1 MLTLLQSGGPWE
13 ALMVAVMNDHTLND
27 LKQPRVIT
35 GPFGRPK
42 SNTASGKLPERTHFS
57 AFSAPGGHPH
67 ASARDPGPQ
76 PRPSD
81 LCLSCSF
88 TYGRSHDSADPPRD
102 PSLHLEI
109 LKFVTDAQS
118 FSLSKV
124 TYSQVL
130 GVRMW
135 TSCGGGGH

>member
-1 MLTLLQSGGPWE
+1 MPRLGTPAHNRVPLISASP
-13 ALMVAVMNDHTLND
+13 ALSPTDDHMTV
-27 LKQPRVIT
+27 RI
-35 GPFGRPK
+35 
-42 SNTASGKLPERTHFS
+42 
-57 AFSAPGGHPH
+57 
-67 ASARDPGPQ
+67 
-76 PRPSD
+76 
-81 LCLSCSF
+81 
-88 TYGRSHDSADPPRD
+88 PPRD